1 MNQCQRVEPSEKN
14 MEPLL
19 FGAKP
24 PCYCRVRIS
33 ADTLERA
40 SCAGRLGAFRKNPI
54 REYVKTR
61 GEHVIEPTI
70 DTTLDSLGEAYYFYN
85 MYSWEH

>member
-1 MNQCQRVEPSEKN
+1 VQIHSRELLAQVGLVLLEK
-14 MEPLL
+14 
-19 FGAKP
+19 K
-24 PCYCRVRIS
+24 
-33 ADTLERA
+33 T
-40 SCAGRLGAFRKNPI
+40 I